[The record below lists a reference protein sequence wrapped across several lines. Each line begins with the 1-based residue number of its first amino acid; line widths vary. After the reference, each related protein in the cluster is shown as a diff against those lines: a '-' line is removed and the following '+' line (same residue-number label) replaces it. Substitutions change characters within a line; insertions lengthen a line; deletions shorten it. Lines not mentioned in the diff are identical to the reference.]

1 MQSGRSR
8 WFGFGVTAAIAAI
21 AAVAW
26 LAAPNPGGTH
36 ALSGV
41 SGDVAS
47 AAAAGTDPAGSN
59 QGQGMTGQIFGID
72 GLCLDG
78 TDGGGAGGN
87 RVTLA
92 TCDGASTQQ
101 QWTLLADKEIVVNGR
116 CLGVDPDSATGAAL
130 AGLYACTGT
139 APVTWTVGSDR
150 TIRSASSGLCLGTR
164 ENEGADGALVAV
176 TACEPN
182 AKAQTW
188 TVPNTALDPSGVAMP
203 VGNIP
208 GWRQVFTDDFAEN
221 VPAGDFPAAVSGK
234 WGDYLDGWPD
244 SSHHGT
250 YEPTKVVSI
259 GHGVMNLFLHTQD
272 GIHMVAA
279 PYPKIPAATGSAG
292 GNVYGM
298 YEVRFN
304 AQQVAG
310 YKTSWLLWPD
320 SGDEAQGEIDFPE
333 GNLQQTIDAFM
344 HHVGPDFKS
353 QDAYVTSSTYAG
365 WHTAATIW
373 TAKSVI
379 FILDGKVIGDST
391 DKFVIPNTPMHW
403 VLQTETRIGH
413 GPPPDAA
420 TANVKIDWV
429 SAWFPENSK

>member
-1 MQSGRSR
+1 MPADNPWGRPESAPSSAPEAAQQQGRHGASGRRGRHGGRRGHGASSRFGMHSGRSR

-26 LAAPNPGGTH
+26 LAAPNPGGTP

-47 AAAAGTDPAGSN
+47 AVAAGTDPAGSN

-164 ENEGADGALVAV
+164 ENEGSDGALVAV

-188 TVPNTALDPSGVAMP
+188 TVPNIALDPSGVAMP

-221 VPAGDFPAAVSGK
+221 VPVGDFPAAVSGK

-279 PYPKIPAATGSAG
+279 PYPKIPAATGS
-292 GNVYGM
+292 M
-298 YEVRFN
+298 RRQRVRD
-304 AQQVAG
+304 VR
-310 YKTSWLLWPD
+310 
-320 SGDEAQGEIDFPE
+320 
-333 GNLQQTIDAFM
+333 
-344 HHVGPDFKS
+344 GP
-353 QDAYVTSSTYAG
+353 V
-365 WHTAATIW
+365 
-373 TAKSVI
+373 
-379 FILDGKVIGDST
+379 
-391 DKFVIPNTPMHW
+391 
-403 VLQTETRIGH
+403 
-413 GPPPDAA
+413 
-420 TANVKIDWV
+420 
-429 SAWFPENSK
+429 